1 MQSIPQNYYPQS
13 ILLNSPITLD
23 TVNTLSPPQPSQ
35 PPNSPLASTYK
46 INTNFSLPCPNT
58 SKNQKLTSRC
68 FALSIFRVNTSRH
81 CPTEVEKERYEV
93 CKVKK
98 SQYERTEWLNQFPL
112 KPRLESYWIIQD
124 VKCVRSEPK
133 EIMRKHLDP
142 SSDEGKITR
151 KKSSLA
157 SSSAEGVSLL
167 IGLQFGSRA
176 LTFVVNQVLLRYL
189 SPELLGISTQLEV
202 YSILVLSLARESL
215 RVAIQREAD
224 VEDDSGSKDDK
235 EVKDSH
241 VQSRTAAERTQA
253 IVNLSYISI
262 ALGVVFA
269 VILAATYT
277 SARSENSAVLET
289 PNFDLSLKLYGFS
302 AFLELLSEPG
312 FVVVQQKSRFKIR
325 AGAESLATVLRCF
338 VTCGSAIWASR
349 NREDLGVLPFALG
362 QVVYSVTLPI
372 VYCWTVW
379 DMAALGGFSLRL
391 TSIHSKYSS
400 LPHHQK

>member
-1 MQSIPQNYYPQS
+1 
-13 ILLNSPITLD
+13 
-23 TVNTLSPPQPSQ
+23 
-35 PPNSPLASTYK
+35 
-46 INTNFSLPCPNT
+46 
-58 SKNQKLTSRC
+58 
-68 FALSIFRVNTSRH
+68 
-81 CPTEVEKERYEV
+81 
-93 CKVKK
+93 
-98 SQYERTEWLNQFPL
+98 
-112 KPRLESYWIIQD
+112 
-124 VKCVRSEPK
+124 
-133 EIMRKHLDP
+133 MRKHLDP
-142 SSDEGKITR
+142 SSDEGKITG
-151 KKSSLA
+151 KKNSLA
-157 SSSAEGVSLL
+157 SSSAGGASLL

-176 LTFVVNQVLLRYL
+176 LTFIVNQVLLRYL

-224 VEDDSGSKDDK
+224 VDDDSGSKDDK
-235 EVKDSH
+235 EVNDGH
-241 VQSRTAAERTQA
+241 VQRRTAAERTQA

-262 ALGVVFA
+262 ALGVVFV

-277 SARSENSAVLET
+277 SARSENSTVLET

-338 VTCGSAIWASR
+338 VTCGSAIWAAR

-391 TSIHSKYSS
+391 TSIHSGYSS
-400 LPHHQK
+400 LHHHQKLPNLFTVQKWRQATNFHTSTSLCSPSAGVYLCNQSSSRSSLKVTHSSSPHSPQNEHKAYTP